1 MELLVSIIIPTYN
14 IEKYIGRCLDS
25 LLKQTYKNLEII
37 VVDDGSTDNTGKIID
52 EYTYRYDN
60 IKVIHKANNGVSA
73 ARNTGIDIAKGDYI
87 GFVDGDDTV
96 DEEMFQVLIENAVK
110 HNANISH
117 CGYKMVFPSRTD
129 YYYNTEDIIIQNNY
143 NGLKDL
149 LKADRI
155 EPSLSNKIYK
165 STLFDDIRLR
175 SDIKY
180 NEDLLANFY
189 LFKKCTKSVFYD
201 KCMYNYMIRKGSAA
215 TKKISKNKILDPI
228 LVMEEIK
235 SSLETD
241 TDLYN
246 IVYRRYLNN
255 LIGICRNKECRNNK
269 EFKHY
274 IKDAKQELKRVY
286 CDINNKCLIVG
297 KLKYMILGVVY
308 FPLLFNLIDN
318 IYGILSKNKY
328 KYEVK

>member
-1 MELLVSIIIPTYN
+1 MELLVSIIIPAYN

-37 VVDDGSTDNTGKIID
+37 VVDDGSTDNTDKIID
-52 EYTYRYDN
+52 EYAYRYEN
-60 IKVIHKANNGVSA
+60 IKVIHKANSGVSA

-96 DEEMFQVLIENAVK
+96 DEEMFEVLIKNAVK
-110 HNANISH
+110 YDADISH

-129 YYYNTEDIIIQNNY
+129 YYYNTEDIVIQDNY
-143 NGLKDL
+143 DGLKEL
-149 LKADRI
+149 LKADRV

-165 STLFDDIRLR
+165 STLFDDIRLS

-189 LFKKCTKSVFYD
+189 LFRKSIKSVFYD

-215 TKKISKNKILDPI
+215 TKKISKNKILHPI

-235 SSLETD
+235 NSLEKD
-241 TDLYN
+241 SDLYN
-246 IVYRRYLNN
+246 IVYRRYLST
-255 LIGICRNKECRNNK
+255 LIGVCRNKECRNDK
-269 EFKHY
+269 EFRHY
-274 IKDAKQELKRVY
+274 IEEIKKELKREY
-286 CDINNKCLIVG
+286 YDINNKHLIAG
-297 KLKYMILGVVY
+297 KLKYMIYGVIYLPVI
-308 FPLLFNLIDN
+308 FNIIDN
-318 IYGILSKNKY
+318 IHSVMSGNKY